1 MTDLAPYTGPGG
13 YCPKCGAAG
22 VQTEYHW
29 AGGCWAPDKTCGR
42 ESPCKSH
49 SELSAI
55 EGSEHLCRVCKNC
68 GYGWVEA
75 CKGSDDTGQLGLVPD
90 GQEADPCPG

>member
-1 MTDLAPYTGPGG
+1 MTDLPAYTGPGG
-13 YCPKCGAAG
+13 CCPKCGAAG

-49 SELSAI
+49 REL
-55 EGSEHLCRVCKNC
+55 ERSEHLCRVCKNC
-68 GYGWVEA
+68 GYGWAEA
-75 CKGSDDTGQLGLVPD
+75 CAVSGDATWLRIVPD
-90 GQEADPCPG
+90 GKGTDQCPG